1 MWAHNSLCTNH
12 IATFGSEAQKRRYLP
27 RLASGEV
34 LGAWGLTEPGSGSD
48 AAALRTR
55 AEWRD
60 GEWVLNGS
68 KAFFTNASVGG
79 IAVVLARTDP
89 GQRSRGISAFILE
102 RGTPG
107 FRAGQPY
114 RKLGLHAS
122 DTAELIFEDARV
134 PATGLLGERG
144 MGFVQA
150 MQVLEGGRIAM
161 AAMAVGIADAALG
174 QSVKYM
180 NQRTAFGRTL
190 AEFNGLQGM
199 LADVATE
206 VEVARLL
213 TLRAAYLKDAGRPAR
228 HAAAMAKL
236 FASETAM
243 KVASKAVQIHG
254 GAGYITEFPVE
265 RIFRDAKLTEIGE
278 GAAERQRLVIPRR
291 GTGPDPRRVAAV
303 FRDPGL
309 FPWGG
314 VVETVEFG
322 LGLGGSAAARRR
334 AIATEPLPPLG
345 LKGFA
350 EKYPR
355 ELSGGMKQRVA
366 IGRALAIDTKIL
378 LMDEP
383 FGALD
388 EQTRVL
394 MGEWLLDIWRR
405 TRKTVIFVTHSLHE
419 ALFLSTRIAVM
430 TARPGRIKSV
440 LDLPLDYPRSME
452 SPELV
457 ALRAKLWGEIRE
469 ESLRAMQ

>member
-1 MWAHNSLCTNH
+1 MDFELTDDQKRIRRAAREFAEGELGDAIAPYDERQTFPHEIVKKLGPLGFLGVLVPDEYGGAGLDYVSYALIVEELCRGDASVGITMWAHNSLCTNH
-12 IATFGSEAQKRRYLP
+12 ITVFGSEAQKRRYLP
-27 RLASGEV
+27 RLASGDV
-34 LGAWGLTEPGSGSD
+34 LGAWGLTEAGSGSD

-68 KAFFTNASVGG
+68 KAFITNASVSG

-89 GQRSRGISAFILE
+89 GKRSRGISAFVLE

-107 FRAGQPY
+107 FRAGRPY

-243 KVASKAVQIHG
+243 KAASKAVQIHG

-278 GAAERQRLVIPRR
+278 GTSEIQRLVI
-291 GTGPDPRRVAAV
+291 
-303 FRDPGL
+303 
-309 FPWGG
+309 
-314 VVETVEFG
+314 
-322 LGLGGSAAARRR
+322 ARE
-334 AIATEPLPPLG
+334 ILQ
-345 LKGFA
+345 
-350 EKYPR
+350 
-355 ELSGGMKQRVA
+355 LS
-366 IGRALAIDTKIL
+366 
-378 LMDEP
+378 
-383 FGALD
+383 
-388 EQTRVL
+388 
-394 MGEWLLDIWRR
+394 
-405 TRKTVIFVTHSLHE
+405 
-419 ALFLSTRIAVM
+419 
-430 TARPGRIKSV
+430 
-440 LDLPLDYPRSME
+440 
-452 SPELV
+452 
-457 ALRAKLWGEIRE
+457 
-469 ESLRAMQ
+469 